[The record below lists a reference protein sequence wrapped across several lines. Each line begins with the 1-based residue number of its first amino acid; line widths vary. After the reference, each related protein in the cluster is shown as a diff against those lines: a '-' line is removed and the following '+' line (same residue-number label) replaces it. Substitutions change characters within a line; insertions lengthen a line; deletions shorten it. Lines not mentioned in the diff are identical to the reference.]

1 VSDETILTEL
11 LARYVRSFL
20 HGDVEWYREHLAD
33 DFLCIES
40 NGSVLD
46 KARFLQKA
54 AEGPD
59 LAEYQLE
66 QVRIRIYDGFALVH
80 GKASFRRL
88 DATTGRSHLTGV
100 YRKEG
105 GAWRAISAQTTRT
118 LSPRKE
124 SLL

>member
-1 VSDETILTEL
+1 MSDESILSAL
-11 LARYVRSFL
+11 LARYIRSFL
-20 HGDVEWYREHLAD
+20 HSDVEWYREHLAE

-59 LAEYQLE
+59 LTDYQLE
-66 QVRIRIYDGFALVH
+66 QVRIRIYEGFALVH
-80 GKASFRRL
+80 GKGMFRRQ
-88 DATTGRSHLTGV
+88 DATTGKSHLTGV